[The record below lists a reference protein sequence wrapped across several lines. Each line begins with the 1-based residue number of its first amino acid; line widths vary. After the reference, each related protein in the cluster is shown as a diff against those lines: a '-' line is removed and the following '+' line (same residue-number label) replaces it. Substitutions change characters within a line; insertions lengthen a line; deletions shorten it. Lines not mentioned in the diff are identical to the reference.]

1 MSNFITRTLSGAVY
15 VALVVLSI
23 FVHPIFFGVLFSI
36 ITILAVREFV
46 VSYHHV
52 NDWGTYAVWYYV
64 VVVQYG

>member
-36 ITILAVREFV
+36 ITILAVRE
-46 VSYHHV
+46 YHHLV
-52 NDWGTYAVWYYV
+52 NSSAGPRSASAGTMWEAAD
-64 VVVQYG
+64 